1 MVILKGN
8 PNILKRGGG
17 IKMWMWL
24 CAEREICLGF
34 RNRVG
39 MRKIRT
45 NIEAKKIGTS
55 FVDEARLH
63 GMEHPIIKM
72 MCGRQVDKV
81 STEIFHDRVGI
92 VVKIED
98 MIIQNSQWWYGCVL
112 HGDINS
118 QIHKVMEVEIIRK
131 RKKNQ
136 ARKPWEEC
144 IKKNFKQYGLR
155 REDLYN

>member
-1 MVILKGN
+1 M
-8 PNILKRGGG
+8 
-17 IKMWMWL
+17 
-24 CAEREICLGF
+24 
-34 RNRVG
+34 
-39 MRKIRT
+39 
-45 NIEAKKIGTS
+45 
-55 FVDEARLH
+55 DEARLH

-81 STEIFHDRVGI
+81 STEILRDRMGI

-98 MIIQNSQWWYGCVL
+98 MIIQNSQRWYGCVL

-131 RKKNQ
+131 RKKNR
-136 ARKPWEEC
+136 ARKPWEEY